1 MMFAQVNCPEVL
13 NPEELD
19 AYLEVGWFRMGQS
32 VFTTNFL
39 NFRNNFYSAIW
50 LRVDLMKFTGDKTQ
64 QKLAKRNSRFG
75 HIIRKASVNDEKE
88 SLYARYKQ
96 NISFETSA
104 SLRHLL
110 YGKSSRSIFNT
121 YEVCIYDK
129 SRLIA
134 VGYFDFGAH
143 SSAGI
148 ACFYDPEYK
157 KFSLGKYLIYL
168 KIEYC
173 KQSGLH
179 YFYPGY
185 FVPGYSFFDYKLE
198 IAHAELEYLQLRTNQ
213 WLSVETFTP
222 GNIPYQ
228 VMKERLMELGTLL
241 TERGFRNNMLRYEF
255 FDANLVPELM
265 GAELFDF
272 PLVLFV
278 GENDGD
284 LPEHVVVYD
293 VCEDLYR
300 LLQCRSVW
308 KTNSSSALSD
318 TFSSQVLKTE
328 KEIFSSSKAEDMYNR
343 LSGEQKHHSFRTG
356 TF

>member
-1 MMFAQVNCPEVL
+1 MMFAQVHCPEAL
-13 NPEELD
+13 IPEELD

-32 VFTTNFL
+32 IFTTNFL
-39 NFRNNFYSAIW
+39 NFKNNFYSAIW
-50 LRVDLMKFTGDKTQ
+50 LRVDLSKFEGDNTQ
-64 QKLAKRNSRFG
+64 QKLAKKNSRFASV
-75 HIIRKASVNDEKE
+75 IREASVNEEKE

-110 YGKSSRSIFNT
+110 YGKSNRSIFNT
-121 YEVCIYDK
+121 YEICVYDG

-134 VGYFDFGAH
+134 VGYFDRGAE
-143 SSAGI
+143 SAAGI
-148 ACFYDPEYK
+148 TCFYDPEYK
-157 KFSLGKYLIYL
+157 KFSLGKHLIYL
-168 KIEYC
+168 KIDYC
-173 KQSGLH
+173 KQAGLQH
-179 YFYPGY
+179 FYPGY
-185 FVPGYSFFDYKLE
+185 FVPGYSFFDYKLT
-198 IAHAELEYLQLRTNQ
+198 IAHQQLEYLQLRSNQ
-213 WLSVETFTP
+213 WLSVDTFGP

-228 VMKERLMELGTLL
+228 VMKERLQELGTML
-241 TERGFRNNMLRYEF
+241 TERGFRNIILKYEF

-278 GENDGD
+278 GDNDND
-284 LPEHVVVYD
+284 LPEYVVVFD

-300 LLQCRSVW
+300 LLKCRSVW
-308 KTNSSSALSD
+308 KTNSSSATSD

-328 KEIFSSSKAEDMYNR
+328 KEITSSSRAGDIYNK
-343 LSGEQKHHSFRTG
+343 LSSEHKQQSFRTG

>member
-1 MMFAQVNCPEVL
+1 
-13 NPEELD
+13 
-19 AYLEVGWFRMGQS
+19 
-32 VFTTNFL
+32 
-39 NFRNNFYSAIW
+39 
-50 LRVDLMKFTGDKTQ
+50 MKFAGDKPQ
-64 QKLAKRNSRFG
+64 QKLAKRNRRFG
-75 HIIRKASVNDEKE
+75 HAIRIASVNDEKE

-121 YEVCIYDK
+121 YEICIYDK

-134 VGYFDFGAH
+134 VGYFDLGAN
-143 SSAGI
+143 SAAGI
-148 ACFYDPEYK
+148 TCFYDPEYK

-173 KQSGLH
+173 KQSGLR

-185 FVPGYSFFDYKLE
+185 FVPGYSFFDYKLA
-198 IAHAELEYLQLRTNQ
+198 IAHRQLEYLQLRTGQ
-213 WLSVETFTP
+213 WLSVETFMP

-228 VMKERLMELGTLL
+228 IMKERLLELGTML
-241 TERGFRNNMLRYEF
+241 TERGFRNNVLKYEF

-272 PLVLFV
+272 PLVLFI
-278 GENDGD
+278 GEIDGD
-284 LPEHVVVYD
+284 LPEHLVVYD
-293 VCEDLYR
+293 VCEDVYR
-300 LLQCRSVW
+300 LLKCRSVW
-308 KTNSSSALSD
+308 KTNSSSSLSD